1 MPTWLITLDRHF
13 PIRYLT
19 LLAAAAALLAGAL
32 AWFSDGQGLWL
43 MGLGAAGLVVGIR
56 DLRQTKRALLRW

>member
-19 LLAAAAALLAGAL
+19 LLTVTAALLAGGL
-32 AWFSDGQGLWL
+32 VWFSTGQGQWL
-43 MGLGAAGLVVGIR
+43 MGLGAAGLVVGLR
-56 DLRQTKRALLRW
+56 DLRQTKRALHE